1 MLCLILKTGGC
12 FFVFFTVPTPR
23 KFSEVLRRFDSY
35 LFVSLLFFFFFNA
48 VLQLCLQQ
56 RRTREQLVEQGIM
69 PREYSDHTITVHS
82 ACMTR

>member
-1 MLCLILKTGGC
+1 MLCLILKPDG
-12 FFVFFTVPTPR
+12 VFFFYGTN
-23 KFSEVLRRFDSY
+23 SEEVLRSSPTVRFLPVCLSA
-35 LFVSLLFFFFFNA
+35 LFFFFNT